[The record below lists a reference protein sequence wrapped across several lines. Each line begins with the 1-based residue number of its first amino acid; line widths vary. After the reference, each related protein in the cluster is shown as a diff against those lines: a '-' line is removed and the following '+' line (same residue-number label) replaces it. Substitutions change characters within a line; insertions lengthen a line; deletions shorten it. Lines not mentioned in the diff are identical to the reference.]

1 MAARGL
7 GRTLVIGNPV
17 ARGGGGESVA
27 LTVMRYFSSY
37 HSALAEC
44 SVRLTEWPGDGE
56 RMAAAATDFDTVIAL
71 GGDGLVHEIACGLMR
86 QPPETRPRLGVLPT
100 GTGNDFARTLGLTR
114 NDPRRAMRELIEGE
128 EVLFDI
134 GLVNDTYF
142 CQTLSFGID
151 AAIALDAN
159 ARRHNRPHQG
169 GAGRFVTSGLS
180 IIARNAHSWPYR
192 IVADGDVYEGPA
204 LTLAIQNGPT
214 YGGDF
219 RICPDASPTDGMLDL
234 CASLSAPLPAAQLAY
249 FGLIRLGRH
258 THSQRLL
265 LRQFTDLDVTFPEE
279 VPPCQVDGERLE
291 GSSFQV
297 RVLPQALRV
306 VRPRTTR

>member
-1 MAARGL
+1 MMKKIGNLRGL
-7 GRTLVIGNPV
+7 LDSWKEV
-17 ARGGGGESVA
+17 SQ
-27 LTVMRYFSSY
+27 SCDD
-37 HSALAEC
+37 LAELYEMSKAEESADLTATIESDIADLRARVEKMEFKKMLNGPDDAC
-44 SVRLTEWPGDGE
+44 SCLMSIHPGAGGTESQDWALMLFRMYTHFFERENMEFKVVDFQEAEDAGLKSATIEVTCENAYGLLRSEIGVHRLVRISP
-56 RMAAAATDFDTVIAL
+56 F
-71 GGDGLVHEIACGLMR
+71 
-86 QPPETRPRLGVLPT
+86 
-100 GTGNDFARTLGLTR
+100 
-114 NDPRRAMRELIEGE
+114 
-128 EVLFDI
+128 
-134 GLVNDTYF
+134 
-142 CQTLSFGID
+142 
-151 AAIALDAN
+151 DAN

-169 GAGRFVTSGLS
+169 GTGRFVTSGLS

-214 YGGDF
+214 YGGGF